1 MQSLRPDPEA
11 APHVAAPQVVE
22 LDVRHLPAPEPMLR
36 ILDALA
42 TLPDGAIL
50 LARTPFRPQ
59 PLLDQLEADG
69 YRVTVEVAPA
79 GDALVRISSADGLAR
94 A

>member
-1 MQSLRPDPEA
+1 MQLPRPDPDA
-11 APHVAAPQVVE
+11 DPRVVE

-36 ILDALA
+36 ILDTLA
-42 TLPDGAIL
+42 TLPHGTTL
-50 LARTPFRPQ
+50 LARTPWRPQ

-79 GDALVRISSADGLAR
+79 GDALVRIISADGIAR

>member
-1 MQSLRPDPEA
+1 MNRMPSPRPDADPETA
-11 APHVAAPQVVE
+11 SPVVE

-42 TLPDGAIL
+42 TLPPGATL
-50 LARTPFRPQ
+50 SARTPLRPQ
-59 PLLDQLEADG
+59 PLLERLEADG

-79 GDALVRISSADGLAR
+79 GDALLRITPADGFAR